1 MGSILKDAASVG
13 MVLLVAAQLPQG
25 TLRDRVAAE
34 GTASAQSSSAP
45 AAPRASVQ
53 VAELPS
59 PARTVHVPA
68 GQSLQAALDNA
79 QRGDVITLDP
89 GASYRGPFRLPR
101 IDGNGWIVITSKA
114 ADDDLP
120 NAGERVQPTHSAR
133 MPKLVSASAPVIDA
147 DPGAHHFRLLGLEIA
162 PVAGAYLR
170 TLIDLG
176 SEASALSA
184 VPHDLVIERCYLRG
198 DPQRGARRGIAL
210 NARNVAIVDSHFA
223 DFKEVGADSQA
234 IAGWNGP
241 GPFRI
246 ANNYLEAAGENVM
259 FGGADPRIANLVPSD
274 IEIVGNVFTK
284 PLEWKADDPR
294 FNGVAWAVKNL
305 FELKN
310 ARRVLIAGNLFE
322 YNWPHAQNG
331 FAILFTVRNQDGHA
345 PWSVVEDVMFRDNVV
360 RHVAGGINILGHD
373 DNHPSRQTSRIAI
386 VNNVFAD
393 VGGKWGHGRLF
404 QLLDGTRDVVIDHN
418 TAFQTGS
425 VLFGG
430 DHRPHLGFVFQNN
443 IVSGGSTG
451 IYGSSTSP
459 GAQTLARYFPGGTV
473 RRNLFIGGT
482 SERFPGDNFFPPG
495 IDDVGVKPVTAGDS
509 FAEVAPR
516 YAGVGTDGQDPGA
529 RLLAASALAR
539 VEPPQHAQT
548 TSIAIDHSWVD
559 KMPRMS
565 AVVFWMALLVLGYV
579 CVGYPVLARI
589 RAVVRP
595 RTRHRAAIEPS
606 VTVIVSAYNE
616 AERIDRRLRNLL
628 SLDYPSDRLEI
639 ILASDGSTDD
649 TAERARAFEP
659 EGVVVAEFRNRR
671 GKPALLNALVPRA
684 KGDIVVFADAR
695 QRFDRMALRAL
706 VSNFA
711 DPGVGVV
718 SGHLIM
724 AAGTDAEIGAE
735 GAAMYWQ
742 YEKLIRSTESKSGS
756 TVGATGAIYA
766 IRRSLFEPVP
776 VDTILDDVVIPVR
789 IARRGYQ
796 VVFEPDAKAF
806 DVAPPT
812 AQGELVRKTRTIGG
826 TFQLF
831 ARERWLLNPRVNP
844 LWFETVSHKALRLAL
859 PVLLAALFVS
869 NMALLDWWP
878 YQLTMAGQVTFYAA
892 AIAGCGHRNARGRA
906 LILKL
911 PYTMCL
917 LSWATVLG
925 FVRFLTDHQQ
935 VTWDRITTSADV
947 TNRSDVR
954 SRP

>member
-13 MVLLVAAQLPQG
+13 VVLLVAAQLPQS

-34 GTASAQSSSAP
+34 STTAAQSASAP
-45 AAPRASVQ
+45 AAPQASVQ
-53 VAELPS
+53 VAEMPS

-68 GQSLQAALDNA
+68 GRSLQAALDNA
-79 QRGDVITLDP
+79 RRGDVITLDP
-89 GASYRGPFRLPR
+89 GATYQGPFRLPR
-101 IDGNGWIVITSKA
+101 IEGNGWIVITSRQ

-120 NAGERVQPTHSAR
+120 NAGERVQPAHWAR
-133 MPKLVSASAPVIDA
+133 MPKLVSASAPVIAA

-162 PVAGAYLR
+162 PVAGANLR

-176 SEASALSA
+176 SEASAVTT
-184 VPHDLVIERCYLRG
+184 VPHDLVIDRCYLHG
-198 DPQRGARRGIAL
+198 DPERGARRGIAL

-246 ANNYLEAAGENVM
+246 ANNYLEGAGENVM

-274 IEIVGNVFTK
+274 IEIVGNVFAK
-284 PLEWKADDPR
+284 PLEWKQDDPR
-294 FNGVAWAVKNL
+294 FTGVAWTVKNL

-331 FAILFTVRNQDGHA
+331 FAILFTVRNQDGRA

-393 VGGKWGHGRLF
+393 VGGRWGHGRLF

-443 IVSGGSTG
+443 IVSGGASG
-451 IYGSSTSP
+451 IYGSSTSQ
-459 GAQTLARYFPGGTV
+459 GAATLARYFPGAKV
-473 RRNLFIGGT
+473 RRNLFIGG
-482 SERFPGDNFFPPG
+482 SSDRFPGDNFFPAS
-495 IDDVGVKPVTAGDS
+495 IDDVGTAPATVGDS
-509 FAEVAPR
+509 YAQVAPR
-516 YAGVGTDGQDPGA
+516 YAGIATDGRDPGA
-529 RLLAASALAR
+529 RLTAASTLVR
-539 VEPPQHAQT
+539 VEPPRRAQVAPMAT
-548 TSIAIDHSWVD
+548 DESWP
-559 KMPRMS
+559 KMPGMS
-565 AVVFWMALLVLGYV
+565 AVVFWIALFILGYV
-579 CVGYPVLARI
+579 CVGYPVLARV
-589 RAVVRP
+589 RAMLHP
-595 RTRHRAAIEPS
+595 RTRQRAPIEPS
-606 VTVIVSAYNE
+606 VTIIVSAHNE
-616 AERIDRRLRNLL
+616 ADRIERRLRNLL
-628 SLDYPSDRLEI
+628 SLDYPADRLEI
-639 ILASDGSTDD
+639 ILGSDGSTDD
-649 TAERARAFEP
+649 TVERARAFEP
-659 EGVVVAEFRNRR
+659 EGVVVAEFSNRR

-724 AAGTDAEIGAE
+724 TAGTDAEIGGE
-735 GAAMYWQ
+735 GAAMYWH

-766 IRRSLFEPVP
+766 IRRSLFEPLP

-796 VVFEPDAKAF
+796 VVFEPEAKAF

-844 LWFETVSHKALRLAL
+844 LWFETVSHKALRLTL

-878 YQLTMAGQVTFYAA
+878 YQVTMAAQVTFYAA
-892 AIAGCGHRNARGRA
+892 AIAGCGHRQARGRA

-947 TNRSDVR
+947 GNRSDVR

>member
-34 GTASAQSSSAP
+34 SSSPAAQSSSAP
-45 AAPRASVQ
+45 AAPRASVNI
-53 VAELPS
+53 AALPS

-68 GQSLQAALDNA
+68 GQSLQAALDKA
-79 QRGDVITLDP
+79 RPGDVITLEP
-89 GASYRGPFRLPR
+89 GATYHGPFRLPR
-101 IDGNGWIVITSKA
+101 IDGNGWIVVRSRV

-120 NAGERVQPTHSAR
+120 NAGERVVAEHWAR
-133 MPKLVSASAPVIDA
+133 MPKLVSTSAPVIDA
-147 DPGAHHFRLLGLEIA
+147 APGAHHFRLLGLEIA

-176 SEASALSA
+176 SEASDLAA
-184 VPHDLVIERCYLRG
+184 VPHDLVIERCYVHG
-198 DPQRGARRGIAL
+198 DPLRGARRGIAL

-246 ANNYLEAAGENVM
+246 ANNYLEGAGENVM

-274 IEIVGNVFTK
+274 IEIVGNVFAK
-284 PLEWKADDPR
+284 PLEWKADDRR
-294 FNGVAWAVKNL
+294 FNGVAWTVKNL

-310 ARRVLIAGNLFE
+310 ARRVLISGNLFE

-331 FAILFTVRNQDGHA
+331 FAILFTVRNQDGGA

-404 QLLDGTRDVVIDHN
+404 QLLDGTRDVLIDHN

-425 VLFGG
+425 ILFGG
-430 DHRPHLGFVFQNN
+430 DNRPHLGFVFQNN
-443 IVSGGSTG
+443 IVLSNATG
-451 IYGSSTSP
+451 IYGSNTGQ
-459 GAQTLARYFPGGTV
+459 GAPALARYFPGASV
-473 RRNLFIGGT
+473 RRNLFVGGT
-482 SERFPGDNFFPPG
+482 SERFPDDNFFPAR
-495 IDDVGVKPVTAGDS
+495 IDDVGIAPAATGDS
-509 FAEVAPR
+509 FARVAPR
-516 YAGVGTDGQDPGA
+516 YAGVATDGRDPGA
-529 RLLAASALAR
+529 RLAAVSTLAR
-539 VEPPQHAQT
+539 TDQPQRAQ
-548 TSIAIDHSWVD
+548 SAGIAVD
-559 KMPRMS
+559 DGWFETPRM
-565 AVVFWMALLVLGYV
+565 AVIVFWIAFLILGYV
-579 CVGYPVLARI
+579 CAGYPVLARV
-589 RAVVRP
+589 RATLRP
-595 RTRHRAAIEPS
+595 RTRLRKAIEPS
-606 VTVIVSAYNE
+606 VTIIVSAHNE
-616 AERIDRRLRNLL
+616 GERIERRLRNLL
-628 SLDYPSDRLEI
+628 SLDYPADRLEI
-639 ILASDGSTDD
+639 ILGSDGSTDD
-649 TAERARAFEP
+649 TVERARAFEP
-659 EGVVVAEFRNRR
+659 EGVVVAEFSNRR

-684 KGDIVVFADAR
+684 KGEIVVFADAR

-718 SGHLIM
+718 SGHLILT
-724 AAGTDAEIGAE
+724 AGTDAEIGGE
-735 GAAMYWQ
+735 GAAMYWH

-766 IRRSLFEPVP
+766 IRRALFEPLP

-831 ARERWLLNPRVNP
+831 ARDRWLLNPRVNP
-844 LWFETVSHKALRLAL
+844 LWFETVSHKALRLTL
-859 PVLLAALFVS
+859 PLLLAALFVS
-869 NMALLDWWP
+869 NLVLLEWWP

-892 AIAGCGHRNARGRA
+892 AVAGCGHRNARGRA

-947 TNRSDVR
+947 RSRSDVR

>member
-1 MGSILKDAASVG
+1 MTTRAAAAG
-13 MVLLVAAQLPQG
+13 LVLLLALLPPRALTRDQATTNVAF
-25 TLRDRVAAE
+25 
-34 GTASAQSSSAP
+34 AQSSHGP
-45 AAPRASVQ
+45 QAPRASITVGD
-53 VAELPS
+53 LPA

-68 GQSLQAALDNA
+68 GQSLQAALDQA
-79 QRGDVITLDP
+79 RPGDVITLAP
-89 GASYRGPFRLPR
+89 GASYQGPFRLPR
-101 IDGNGWIVITSKA
+101 INGNGWIVITSQT
-114 ADDDLP
+114 ADRDLP
-120 NAGERVQPTHSAR
+120 RTGERVQPEHWAR

-147 DPGAHHFRLLGLEIA
+147 EPGAHHFRFLGLEIA

-176 SEASALSA
+176 SEASGLSA
-184 VPHDLVIERCYLRG
+184 VPHDFVIERSYLHG
-198 DPQRGARRGIAL
+198 DPQLGTRRGIAL
-210 NARNVAIVDSHFA
+210 NARSVAIVDSHFA

-246 ANNYLEAAGENVM
+246 ANNYLEGAGENVM

-294 FNGVAWAVKNL
+294 FSGVEWTVKNL

-310 ARRVLIAGNLFE
+310 ARRVLISGNLFE
-322 YNWPHAQNG
+322 YNWPQAQNG
-331 FAILFTVRNQDGHA
+331 FAILFTVRNQDGGA

-360 RHVAGGINILGHD
+360 RHVAGGVNILGHD

-393 VGGKWGHGRLF
+393 VGGAWGHGRLF

-425 VLFGG
+425 ILFGG

-443 IVSGGSTG
+443 IVLSGSTG
-451 IYGSSTSP
+451 IYGSNTSQ
-459 GAQTLARYFPGGTV
+459 GAASLARYFPGSTV
-473 RRNLFIGGT
+473 RRNLFVGGT
-482 SERFPGDNFFPPG
+482 SERFPDDNFFPTR
-495 IDDVGVKPVTAGDS
+495 IDDVGVAPATAGDS
-509 FAEVAPR
+509 FTKVAPR
-516 YAGVGTDGQDPGA
+516 YAGVATDGRDPGA
-529 RLLAASALAR
+529 RLATMTAFTR
-539 VEPPQHAQT
+539 VERPRRAQP
-548 TSIAIDHSWVD
+548 APIDPDDSRAET
-559 KMPRMS
+559 PRTA
-565 AVVFWMALLVLGYV
+565 AVVFWLAVFVLGYV
-579 CVGYPVLARI
+579 CAGYPVLARV
-589 RAVVRP
+589 RAALHP
-595 RTRHRAAIEPS
+595 RTRQRAAIEPS
-606 VTVIVSAYNE
+606 VTVIVSAHNE
-616 AERIDRRLRNLL
+616 GDRIERRLRNLL
-628 SLDYPSDRLEI
+628 SLDYPADRLEI
-639 ILASDGSTDD
+639 ILGSDGSTDD
-649 TAERARAFEP
+649 TVERARAFES
-659 EGVVVAEFRNRR
+659 EGVVVAEFGNRR
-671 GKPALLNALVPRA
+671 GKPALLNTLVPRA
-684 KGDIVVFADAR
+684 KGEIVVFADAR
-695 QRFDRMALRAL
+695 QRFDRMALREL
-706 VSNFA
+706 VANFA

-724 AAGTDAEIGAE
+724 TAGTDAEIGGE
-735 GAAMYWQ
+735 GAAMYWH

-766 IRRSLFEPVP
+766 IRKSLFEPLP
-776 VDTILDDVVIPVR
+776 IDTILDDVVIPVR

-796 VVFEPDAKAF
+796 VVFEPGAKAF
-806 DVAPPT
+806 DVAPPN

-844 LWFETVSHKALRLAL
+844 LWFETVSHKALRLTL
-859 PVLLAALFVS
+859 PLLLAALFLS
-869 NMALLDWWP
+869 NLALLDWWP

-906 LILKL
+906 LVFKL

-925 FVRFLTDHQQ
+925 FVRFLTHHQQ
-935 VTWDRITTSADV
+935 VTWDRITSADV
-947 TNRSDVR
+947 RNRSDVR